1 MAQFLVKYHW
11 LSPAFV
17 DRTHRSGPILHWRS
31 GRNVD
36 MLPMFTS
43 PTILQPHL
51 FVLPLILAPCLYLH
65 PLSLNFSTNCNYL
78 FCVNPPSPSM
88 AFASLATPT
97 SFSLCCSFSLEM
109 SLLILVLSPLPL
121 LLISRFLTFVLLL
134 LSHPLQTNQL
144 SFKNSSLTTNLI
156 FSASLKHGFLLIL
169 FLPLSTPWHHPT
181 TLSFMPLALKVRVV
195 ALLLSFVPISK

>member
-1 MAQFLVKYHW
+1 MCFFFSSL
-11 LSPAFV
+11 LFSFFFML
-17 DRTHRSGPILHWRS
+17 RTS
-31 GRNVD
+31 
-36 MLPMFTS
+36 TS
-43 PTILQPHL
+43 PTTLQPYP
-51 FVLPLILAPCLYLH
+51 FVLSFVLSTCLYLH
-65 PLSLNFSTNCNYL
+65 PQSFNSLTNCNYL
-78 FCVNPPSPSM
+78 FSVNPPLLSM

-169 FLPLSTPWHHPT
+169 FLPLSTP
-181 TLSFMPLALKVRVV
+181 
-195 ALLLSFVPISK
+195 